1 MSGWLAAFR
10 GSLATKIRTFSEDIG
25 LGAFSRFCGKVM
37 LGSPMRRDV
46 SRSAPVASDD
56 RFLMNNP
63 FAERCVL
70 LTGAGGS
77 IGSALAKAI
86 LRQNPRSLILLD
98 HSESHLHQIDF
109 DLSSLPGGR
118 VRSPVLGDVGDDTLL
133 AELFEERKPEIVIHA
148 AAFKQVPLM
157 ERNPIAAVRNNAI
170 GTNLLARAA
179 QRYDV
184 AMFVMLS
191 TDKAVNPRS
200 VMGASKRVAELA
212 LLRWSSSRSPM
223 RAVRL
228 GNVYGSQGSV
238 VPAFLQQISTAGPV
252 TVAHPGVN
260 RYFLSMDEAVEL
272 VLLAARLAGGGG
284 IFISDL
290 GEPVRILDLARQLIK
305 EAGLQPGDEIPIV
318 MTGLRP
324 GDKMAEQIVS
334 DHESLDP
341 ADNGKLRLIKTP
353 QPSHEQFDTAMA
365 ALQESAARRDVAGLL
380 EQLCRLV
387 PEYRPSEV
395 VLASA
400 RAPQPSAL

>member
-1 MSGWLAAFR
+1 
-10 GSLATKIRTFSEDIG
+10 
-25 LGAFSRFCGKVM
+25 
-37 LGSPMRRDV
+37 
-46 SRSAPVASDD
+46 
-56 RFLMNNP
+56 MNNP

-86 LRQNPRSLILLD
+86 LRQHPRSLILLD

-109 DLSSLPGGR
+109 DLSSLPGGHL
-118 VRSPVLGDVGDDTLL
+118 RSAVLGDFGDGALL
-133 AELFEERKPEIVIHA
+133 TELFEEQKPEVVIHA

-157 ERNPIAAVRNNAI
+157 ERNLIAAVRNNAI
-170 GTNLLARAA
+170 GTNLLVQIA
-179 QRYDV
+179 QLYEV
-184 AMFVMLS
+184 ATFVMLS
-191 TDKAVNPRS
+191 TDKAVNPHS
-200 VMGASKRVAELA
+200 MMGASKRVAELA

-238 VPAFLQQISTAGPV
+238 VPAFQQQISTAGPV

-272 VLLAARLAGGGG
+272 VLLAARLASGGG
-284 IFISDL
+284 IFIPDL
-290 GEPVRILDLARQLIK
+290 GEPVRILELARQLIK
-305 EAGLQPGDEIPIV
+305 EAGLQPESDIPIV

-334 DHESLDP
+334 DRESVEP
-341 ADNGKLRLIKTP
+341 ADNDRLRLIKTP
-353 QPSHEQFDTAMA
+353 QPSDQQFDSAMA
-365 ALQESAARRDVAGLL
+365 ALKESAARRDVPGVL

-400 RAPQPSAL
+400 RAAQPSAL

>member
-1 MSGWLAAFR
+1 
-10 GSLATKIRTFSEDIG
+10 
-25 LGAFSRFCGKVM
+25 M
-37 LGSPMRRDV
+37 LRDV
-46 SRSAPVASDD
+46 APRASGACDD
-56 RFLMNNP
+56 GILMDNP

-86 LRQNPRSLILLD
+86 IRQNPRSLILLD
-98 HSESHLHQIDF
+98 HSEGHLHQIDF
-109 DLSSLPGGR
+109 DLSSLPGGH
-118 VRSPVLGDVGDDTLL
+118 VRSPVLGDAGDVALL
-133 AELFEERKPEIVIHA
+133 TELFGERKPEVVIHA

-157 ERNPIAAVRNNAI
+157 ERNPIAAVQNNAI
-170 GTNLLARAA
+170 GTNLLAQTA
-179 QRYDV
+179 QRYEV
-184 AMFVMLS
+184 ATFVMVS

-212 LLRWSSSRSPM
+212 LLRWSSPRSPM

-252 TVAHPGVN
+252 TVTHPGVN

-290 GEPVRILDLARQLIK
+290 GEPVRILDLARQLIQ
-305 EAGLQPGDEIPIV
+305 EAGYQPGNEIPIV

-324 GDKMAEQIVS
+324 GDKMAEQFVS
-334 DHESLDP
+334 DRESVDP
-341 ADNGKLRLIKTP
+341 TDNGRLRLIKTP
-353 QPSHEQFDTAMA
+353 QPSHQEFDTAMA
-365 ALQESAARRDVAGLL
+365 ALKESAARRDVPAVL

-400 RAPQPSAL
+400 RAAQPSAL